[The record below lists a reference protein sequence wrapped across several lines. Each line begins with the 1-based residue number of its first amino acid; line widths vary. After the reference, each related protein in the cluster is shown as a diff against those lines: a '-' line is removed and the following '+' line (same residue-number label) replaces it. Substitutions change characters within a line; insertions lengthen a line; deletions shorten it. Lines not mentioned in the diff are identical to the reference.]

1 MLTSSIASCMAR
13 HVQEALATQRK
24 SPTELSTC
32 VSVSMGSEV
41 SDGESARAD
50 GAVSMRVSANRA
62 PELSFVAFCAVEG
75 ETTWIELPSDGVS
88 RKVLRRRFVTTDYCK
103 TNSILHE
110 P

>member
-41 SDGESARAD
+41 SDSSEW
-50 GAVSMRVSANRA
+50 VCIFLRVEFRA
-62 PELSFVAFCAVEG
+62 P
-75 ETTWIELPSDGVS
+75 
-88 RKVLRRRFVTTDYCK
+88 
-103 TNSILHE
+103 
-110 P
+110 